1 MDNTHPLDTPIDPA
15 ETLAKPEI
23 LQQQRPRFLRAI
35 TSPIPA
41 LSAFISPTINA
52 LPPASTF
59 NRTAGDEP
67 QDLLCKSTRPRPRP
81 QPLQLDADQ
90 QTPLTSVD
98 DTTMRTF
105 SSTLLSPFLPS
116 SPGSIMSMPTSPIT
130 SSHSQSSIAETLK
143 ERRWSKAQTLN
154 WMPGFTTGYCADGS
168 DFHPSPV
175 TASAS
180 SSRSNKSAHKRRSE
194 LSGKRCVADT
204 NPDNYDGCASLG
216 LDYISVAG
224 NLCNNQE
231 SGRTSPLS
239 SDSSVGLAERLS
251 AFTLSMRARSPF
263 NGGHLSPPCSSVS
276 SASTPSASEVST
288 DLVLGQAP
296 TTPCLALGRANGYKS
311 WDEFLSDYRQGH
323 FPGDKVVARPR
334 VESAY
339 PPLPAYAGSA
349 DPPQYLAPPITTEEE
364 QRLRALYSFR
374 ILETGTDASFQR
386 IARLVATVLVVE
398 GCMICLVD
406 YDRVSVKAHHQADI
420 LECSREESL
429 SGHAILRSANDP
441 LVVLDASQDWR
452 FKNLPTVL
460 GTPRVRFYAGAPL
473 TTANGFNIGSLC
485 VVDTKP
491 RQSFSEKDKT
501 LLVDFA
507 TIVMREMELWND
519 QVELCTRTRMMRDI
533 TFWVRGRLGMGE
545 NETTA
550 AVTSSSPPQSVL
562 SKFGAEDPST
572 CNSNDSAFTPSNE
585 AIIATSSDLAPVITG
600 SMSNDPVILPF
611 NTSAPDPALPTPN
624 GSPTFLSSKLAAI
637 SEKDEPLKQ
646 NVVPKDSLHDE
657 AFPSACSMIR
667 MTLNVDAVYLVQVE
681 SNQTF
686 IPLSGSDVVWNY
698 LGPGSARR
706 ASAGTARGDQDE
718 HEQTP
723 PGLVLSCLA
732 SSQTMQGP
740 AAQSIFDQ
748 ATKQTKREGDSW
760 ICTDEGCRPHRLGD
774 VLSNAVEPE
783 WARDLPVIKEMVGYV
798 RQEQQ
803 APQVTSGP
811 LYTCCQSERDW
822 FNPRSDTTTTDKD
835 TMRRSHLC
843 HTFQGTLSEL
853 SAGATSPYKSCVV
866 MPVHGAPASDMSP
879 KDDAEPW
886 AYFVVLSS
894 SRTKQFT
901 LHERIYL
908 KNFGSCLITEVLKRR
923 VEAADKAKGV
933 FIKSIS
939 HELRTP
945 LHIILGILEL
955 LNANLEGNLS
965 DHQLSM
971 IASAEA
977 SGKGLIDTINNII
990 DLADL
995 DPDNDTESRRSDK
1008 GKGSLADL
1016 YTQVSEVD
1024 IRVLC
1029 EQVAGAMAKDCID
1042 KNLVVLPSWAKPS
1055 LSSLSSNTTSFSP
1068 NSTSSA
1074 SMNSSAPTWSYTAN
1088 RSSLE
1093 DSAQGNASSSD
1104 SSSALSA
1111 SLFRSEHKASLE
1123 LLVAMDEPERDPDQ
1137 EAHWNFLLNVP
1148 VIKRILIQLLE
1159 NALKFTT
1166 TGFVEISAVSPPL
1179 GMLPLKPPQP
1189 DARPILFTVRD
1200 TGRGISPEFVQAHLF
1215 QRFSQEDPLQAGT
1228 GLGLALVKLLVE
1240 SLGGWLEI
1248 WSEGIEG
1255 KGCVVRVLIWATP
1268 CTNTSKSLKDEAG
1281 PWQEKSCRFYAGEST
1296 VSTDRLW
1303 TIMGERML
1311 GQDLNMNV
1319 QRGNEQDVS
1328 PEDMVKDL
1336 SDQSPCDLLVFND
1349 DLARLKA
1356 YLSHWSDQ
1364 QAAIAPGAEDESLSC
1379 PTPLLM
1385 LTSIL
1390 NEKKAL
1396 DLVAAYRSAWEASS
1410 KNGRPA
1416 TVVIMPKPIG
1426 PIKLMNCIHRCFAL
1440 QDDPSVQDPTA
1451 EVLPSSTIPILRSE
1465 TSPHITT
1472 VPLGMNNTSNNNF
1485 SSGTLIRSSFK
1496 FPASNSSGE
1505 ASGLDETTSG
1515 GISLDKAQRP
1525 QEPAPKEPSVPRSKP
1540 QRSIR
1545 NFMAPKSGGAPRI
1558 SSRKRTVSVDVAGQ
1572 SSSGCCTDADG
1583 KRVPE
1588 SADQLGELHPIP
1600 RVLIVED
1607 NMTNRMILR
1616 TFLRKRGVAVVEA
1629 ENGKLGV
1636 ERFQEEV
1643 WRRQG
1648 RSGFDFVLMDLQMP
1662 VMDGNLATKR
1672 IREFE
1677 QTMVTQHGLST
1688 PEPKNIDKMCGMVA
1702 SADEQ
1707 QVPDSEKREY
1717 TRTMIFALTGL
1728 AGEEDKRLAFECGVD
1743 GYLTKPVSLKKLG
1756 ALLSSCH
1763 PSMAKGDNNCPE
1775 TAEQVQS

>member
-1 MDNTHPLDTPIDPA
+1 M
-15 ETLAKPEI
+15 
-23 LQQQRPRFLRAI
+23 
-35 TSPIPA
+35 
-41 LSAFISPTINA
+41 
-52 LPPASTF
+52 
-59 NRTAGDEP
+59 
-67 QDLLCKSTRPRPRP
+67 
-81 QPLQLDADQ
+81 
-90 QTPLTSVD
+90 
-98 DTTMRTF
+98 
-105 SSTLLSPFLPS
+105 SS
-116 SPGSIMSMPTSPIT
+116 
-130 SSHSQSSIAETLK
+130 
-143 ERRWSKAQTLN
+143 
-154 WMPGFTTGYCADGS
+154 
-168 DFHPSPV
+168 
-175 TASAS
+175 
-180 SSRSNKSAHKRRSE
+180 
-194 LSGKRCVADT
+194 
-204 NPDNYDGCASLG
+204 
-216 LDYISVAG
+216 
-224 NLCNNQE
+224 
-231 SGRTSPLS
+231 
-239 SDSSVGLAERLS
+239 
-251 AFTLSMRARSPF
+251 
-263 NGGHLSPPCSSVS
+263 
-276 SASTPSASEVST
+276 
-288 DLVLGQAP
+288 
-296 TTPCLALGRANGYKS
+296 
-311 WDEFLSDYRQGH
+311 
-323 FPGDKVVARPR
+323 
-334 VESAY
+334 
-339 PPLPAYAGSA
+339 
-349 DPPQYLAPPITTEEE
+349 
-364 QRLRALYSFR
+364 
-374 ILETGTDASFQR
+374 
-386 IARLVATVLVVE
+386 
-398 GCMICLVD
+398 
-406 YDRVSVKAHHQADI
+406 
-420 LECSREESL
+420 
-429 SGHAILRSANDP
+429 
-441 LVVLDASQDWR
+441 
-452 FKNLPTVL
+452 
-460 GTPRVRFYAGAPL
+460 
-473 TTANGFNIGSLC
+473 
-485 VVDTKP
+485 
-491 RQSFSEKDKT
+491 
-501 LLVDFA
+501 
-507 TIVMREMELWND
+507 
-519 QVELCTRTRMMRDI
+519 
-533 TFWVRGRLGMGE
+533 
-545 NETTA
+545 
-550 AVTSSSPPQSVL
+550 
-562 SKFGAEDPST
+562 
-572 CNSNDSAFTPSNE
+572 
-585 AIIATSSDLAPVITG
+585 
-600 SMSNDPVILPF
+600 DPVILPF
-611 NTSAPDPALPTPN
+611 NTSPPDPALPTPN

-637 SEKDEPLKQ
+637 SEEDEPLKQ
-646 NVVPKDSLHDE
+646 RAGFKDSLHDE

-681 SNQTF
+681 SNRTF

-698 LGPGSARR
+698 MGPGSARR
-706 ASAGTARGDQDE
+706 ASAGTVADDMDG
-718 HEQTP
+718 HEQKP

-732 SSQTMQGP
+732 SSQDMQGP

-748 ATKQTKREGDSW
+748 ATKQAKRDGDSW
-760 ICTDEGCRPHRLGD
+760 VCTDEGCRPHRLGE

-783 WARDLPVIKEMVGYV
+783 WGRDLPVIKEMVGYV
-798 RQEQQ
+798 REEQQ
-803 APQVTSGP
+803 APQGTSGP
-811 LYTCCQSERDW
+811 LYTCCQSESDW
-822 FNPRSDTTTTDKD
+822 FNPSPDATNGTNKD

-843 HTFQGTLSEL
+843 HTFQGTLAEL
-853 SAGATSPYKSCVV
+853 SAGATSPYRSCVV
-866 MPVHGAPASDMSP
+866 MPVHGAPASDMCP

-965 DHQLSM
+965 EHQLAM

-995 DPDNDTESRRSDK
+995 DPDSDTESRRSDK
-1008 GKGSLADL
+1008 SKGSLADL

-1029 EQVAGAMAKDCID
+1029 EEVAGAMAKDSID
-1042 KNLVVLPSWAKPS
+1042 KNVVVLHSWAKPS
-1055 LSSLSSNTTSFSP
+1055 SLSSRSSNTTSFAHNSISST
-1068 NSTSSA
+1068 STSST
-1074 SMNSSAPTWSYTAN
+1074 APTWLYTAN
-1088 RSSLE
+1088 RSSME
-1093 DSAQGNASSSD
+1093 ESAQGNASSSD
-1104 SSSALSA
+1104 SSSGLSA
-1111 SLFRSEHKASLE
+1111 SMFRAEQKASLE
-1123 LLVAMDEPERDPDQ
+1123 LLVAMDEPERDPEQD
-1137 EAHWNFLLNVP
+1137 AHWNFLLNVP

-1179 GMLPLKPPQP
+1179 AMLPLKPPQP

-1268 CTNTSKSLKDEAG
+1268 CANTSKSLKDEAG

-1356 YLSHWSDQ
+1356 YLSHWTDQ
-1364 QAAIAPGAEDESLSC
+1364 QAAMVPGAEGEMTSS

-1385 LTSIL
+1385 LTSTL
-1390 NEKKAL
+1390 NEKRAL
-1396 DLVAAYRSAWEASS
+1396 ELVAAYRSAWEASNKQS
-1410 KNGRPA
+1410 RPA

-1426 PIKLMNCIHRCFAL
+1426 PIKLMHYIRRCFAP
-1440 QDDPSVQDPTA
+1440 QDDLCVQEPAA
-1451 EVLPSSTIPILRSE
+1451 EVTLPSAIPILQSDL
-1465 TSPHITT
+1465 TPHINT
-1472 VPLGMNNTSNNNF
+1472 VPLGMHNVSNNNF
-1485 SSGTLIRSSFK
+1485 SAGTLIRSSFK
-1496 FPASNSSGE
+1496 FPATTPSGTT
-1505 ASGLDETTSG
+1505 SGSDETTTG
-1515 GISLDKAQRP
+1515 VISLDRAQSP
-1525 QEPAPKEPSVPRSKP
+1525 QEPAPKEPCAAPKSKP

-1545 NFMAPKSGGAPRI
+1545 NFMAPRSGGAPRI

-1572 SSSGCCTDADG
+1572 SSLGCCTDVNG

-1588 SADQLGELHPIP
+1588 STDRLGEMQPVP

-1648 RSGFDFVLMDLQMP
+1648 RCGFDFVLMDLQMP

-1688 PEPKNIDKMCGMVA
+1688 PEPGNVDKMCGMVA
-1702 SADEQ
+1702 PADEQ
-1707 QVPDSEKREY
+1707 PGPESERRGY

-1743 GYLTKPVSLKKLG
+1743 GYLTKPVSLKNLG

-1763 PSMAKGDNNCPE
+1763 PSMVKGDNTCPE
-1775 TAEQVQS
+1775 KVEQAQS

>member
-1 MDNTHPLDTPIDPA
+1 MENTPPVQDHA
-15 ETLAKPEI
+15 EPLAKPEN

-41 LSAFISPTINA
+41 LSAFVSPT
-52 LPPASTF
+52 LHSPPPASTF

-67 QDLLCKSTRPRPRP
+67 QDGLGKSARPRPRP
-81 QPLQLDADQ
+81 QPLQLDAGQHAPSTLLDE
-90 QTPLTSVD
+90 
-98 DTTMRTF
+98 TTMRTF

-116 SPGSIMSMPTSPIT
+116 SPGSIMSMPTSPLT
-130 SSHSQSSIAETLK
+130 SSHSQGSIAETLK

-194 LSGKRCVADT
+194 VPGKQCVVDT

-224 NLCNNQE
+224 NNCNSQE
-231 SGRTSPLS
+231 SGRTSTLS
-239 SDSSVGLAERLS
+239 SDTTVGLAERLS
-251 AFTLSMRARSPF
+251 AFTLSMRGKSSF
-263 NGGHLSPPCSSVS
+263 SSGHLSPPCSSES
-276 SASTPSASEVST
+276 SVSTPNANEARA
-288 DLVLGQAP
+288 D
-296 TTPCLALGRANGYKS
+296 LALGQTLTLPCQAMGRANDYKS
-311 WDEFLSDYRQGH
+311 WEEFLNDYRQGQ
-323 FPGDKVVARPR
+323 FPGDKVVSRPR
-334 VESAY
+334 VDSAY
-339 PPLPAYAGSA
+339 PPLPAYAGSVYA
-349 DPPQYLAPPITTEEE
+349 PQYLAPPITTEEE

-386 IARLVATVLVVE
+386 IARLVATVLAVE
-398 GCMICLVD
+398 GCMISLVD
-406 YDRVSVKAHHQADI
+406 YDRISVKAHHQADI

-429 SGHAILRSANDP
+429 SGHAILRPANDP

-452 FKNLPTVL
+452 FKNLPIVL

-473 TTANGFNIGSLC
+473 TTASGFNIGSLC

-491 RQSFSEKDKT
+491 RQAFSEKDKT

-533 TFWVRGRLGMGE
+533 TFWVRGRLGMAD
-545 NETTA
+545 NESAASSTT
-550 AVTSSSPPQSVL
+550 SSPPQSVG
-562 SKFGAEDPST
+562 SKFGTVGPST
-572 CNSNDSAFTPSNE
+572 CNPDDTASAPCYE
-585 AIIATSSDLAPVITG
+585 AIPATPPDAAPVLTG

-611 NTSAPDPALPTPN
+611 NTSLPDPALPTPN
-624 GSPTFLSSKLAAI
+624 GSPTFQSSKLAAI
-637 SEKDEPLKQ
+637 SETDEPMKQ
-646 NVVPKDSLHDE
+646 RLGPKDSLHDE

-681 SNQTF
+681 SNQSF

-706 ASAGTARGDQDE
+706 APVGTASGDNDG
-718 HEQTP
+718 HIQTSP
-723 PGLVLSCLA
+723 DLVLSCLA
-732 SSQTMQGP
+732 SSQNMQEP
-740 AAQSIFDQ
+740 SARSIFDQ
-748 ATKQTKREGDSW
+748 ATKQAKREGNSW

-774 VLSNAVEPE
+774 VLSSAVEPE
-783 WARDLPVIKEMVGYV
+783 WGRDLPVIKEMVGYV
-798 RQEQQ
+798 RQEHQ
-803 APQVTSGP
+803 APQGTSGP
-811 LYTCCQSERDW
+811 LYTCCKSESDW
-822 FNPRSDTTTTDKD
+822 FNPSSDTTNATHKD

-843 HTFQGTLSEL
+843 HTFQDTLSAL

-879 KDDAEPW
+879 KDDSEPW

-995 DPDNDTESRRSDK
+995 DPDNDTENRRSDK

-1055 LSSLSSNTTSFSP
+1055 LGSSSLSSNATSFSP
-1068 NSTSSA
+1068 NSMSSTS
-1074 SMNSSAPTWSYTAN
+1074 MSSTAQTWSYSAN
-1088 RSSLE
+1088 RSSME
-1093 DSAQGNASSSD
+1093 ESAQGTASSSD
-1104 SSSALSA
+1104 SSSGLS
-1111 SLFRSEHKASLE
+1111 SSMFRSEQKVSLE

-1137 EAHWNFLLNVP
+1137 EAAHWNFLLNVS

-1179 GMLPLKPPQP
+1179 AMLPLKPPQP

-1281 PWQEKSCRFYAGEST
+1281 PWQEKSCRFYAGEPT

-1364 QAAIAPGAEDESLSC
+1364 QAAITSGAEDERTSF
-1379 PTPLLM
+1379 PIPLLM

-1390 NEKKAL
+1390 NEKRAL
-1396 DLVAAYRSAWEASS
+1396 DLVEAYRSAWEVSN
-1410 KNGRPA
+1410 KQGQLA

-1426 PIKLMNCIHRCFAL
+1426 PIKLMNCIHQCFAP
-1440 QDDPSVQDPTA
+1440 QDGTSDQDPAA
-1451 EVLPSSTIPILRSE
+1451 ELSPPSAVPVLQSE
-1465 TSPHITT
+1465 TTSRINT
-1472 VPLGMNNTSNNNF
+1472 VPLGMHNNSNKNF
-1485 SSGTLIRSSFK
+1485 SAGTLIRSSFK
-1496 FPASNSSGE
+1496 FPASNSSG
-1505 ASGLDETTSG
+1505 AVSGSDETTTG
-1515 GISLDKAQRP
+1515 VISLDKAHSP
-1525 QEPAPKEPSVPRSKP
+1525 QEPTPKEPCVPKSKP
-1540 QRSIR
+1540 HRSIR
-1545 NFMAPKSGGAPRI
+1545 NFVVPRSGGAPRI
-1558 SSRKRTVSVDVAGQ
+1558 SSKKRTVSVDVAGQ
-1572 SSSGCCTDADG
+1572 SSLGCCTDANG

-1588 SADQLGELHPIP
+1588 STDQLGELHPVP

-1616 TFLRKRGVAVVEA
+1616 TFLRKRGVTVVEA

-1648 RSGFDFVLMDLQMP
+1648 RCGFDFVLMDLQMP

-1688 PEPKNIDKMCGMVA
+1688 PEPQNVDKMCGMVA
-1702 SADEQ
+1702 PADEQ
-1707 QVPDSEKREY
+1707 QEPDSDRRGY

-1743 GYLTKPVSLKKLG
+1743 GYLTKPVSLKNLG

-1763 PSMAKGDNNCPE
+1763 PSMVKGDRQRLP
-1775 TAEQVQS
+1775 

>member
-1 MDNTHPLDTPIDPA
+1 MDNTHPLDHP

-23 LQQQRPRFLRAI
+23 LQQQRPRFLRAL

-41 LSAFISPTINA
+41 LSAFVSPTINA
-52 LPPASTF
+52 LPSATAFS
-59 NRTAGDEP
+59 RTAGDED
-67 QDLLCKSTRPRPRP
+67 QDMLSKSMRPRPRP
-81 QPLQLDADQ
+81 QPLQLDADP
-90 QTPLTSVD
+90 QTPLTSLD
-98 DTTMRTF
+98 ENTMRTF
-105 SSTLLSPFLPS
+105 SSSLLSPFLPS
-116 SPGSIMSMPTSPIT
+116 SPGSVMSMPTSPIT

-143 ERRWSKAQTLN
+143 ERRWSRAQTLN

-168 DFHPSPV
+168 DFHPSRV
-175 TASAS
+175 TASSS
-180 SSRSNKSAHKRRSE
+180 SSRRRSE
-194 LSGKRCVADT
+194 VPGKRCVVDT

-216 LDYISVAG
+216 LDCISVAG
-224 NLCNNQE
+224 NNCNSRG
-231 SGRTSPLS
+231 SGRMSPSS
-239 SDSSVGLAERLS
+239 SDTTVGLAERLS
-251 AFTLSMRARSPF
+251 VFTLSMRGRSPF
-263 NGGHLSPPCSSVS
+263 SGGHLSPPCTSES
-276 SASTPSASEVST
+276 SASTPSACDAKTEPT
-288 DLVLGQAP
+288 LGQTP
-296 TTPCLALGRANGYKS
+296 SQPCLIMGRDNDYKS

-323 FPGDKVVARPR
+323 FPGDKAVSRPR
-334 VESAY
+334 VDSAY
-339 PPLPAYAGSA
+339 PPLPAYAGSVCT
-349 DPPQYLAPPITTEEE
+349 PQYLAPPITTEEE

-386 IARLVATVLVVE
+386 IARLVATVLAVE

-420 LECSREESL
+420 LECGREESL

-452 FKNLPTVL
+452 FQNLPNVS
-460 GTPRVRFYAGAPL
+460 GTPRLRFYAGAPL

-533 TFWVRGRLGMGE
+533 TFWVRGRLGMAE
-545 NETTA
+545 SESTATSTT
-550 AVTSSSPPQSVL
+550 SSPPQSVGPN
-562 SKFGAEDPST
+562 SGAAGSSTYNPDDAVSSSGDKAIPSPDT
-572 CNSNDSAFTPSNE
+572 
-585 AIIATSSDLAPVITG
+585 APVITG

-611 NTSAPDPALPTPN
+611 NTPSPDPALPTPN
-624 GSPTFLSSKLAAI
+624 GSPTFLSSKLATI
-637 SEKDEPLKQ
+637 SDKEEPSKQ
-646 NVVPKDSLHDE
+646 RVSPKDRLHDE
-657 AFPSACSMIR
+657 AFPSACGMIR

-698 LGPGSARR
+698 LGPASARR
-706 ASAGTARGDQDE
+706 ASVGTARGDNDGPLQA
-718 HEQTP
+718 P

-732 SSQTMQGP
+732 SSQNVQGP
-740 AAQSIFDQ
+740 AARSIFDQ
-748 ATKQTKREGDSW
+748 ATKQAKREGNSW

-774 VLSNAVEPE
+774 VLSSAVEPD
-783 WARDLPVIKEMVGYV
+783 WGRDLPVIKEMVGYV
-798 RQEQQ
+798 RQEHQ
-803 APQVTSGP
+803 APQGTSGP
-811 LYTCCQSERDW
+811 LYTCCQSESDW
-822 FNPRSDTTTTDKD
+822 FNPSPHATNAMHKD

-843 HTFQGTLSEL
+843 HTFQGTLAEL
-853 SAGATSPYKSCVV
+853 SAGAASPYKSGVV
-866 MPVHGAPASDMSP
+866 MPVHGAPASDLSP

-995 DPDNDTESRRSDK
+995 DPDSDTESRRSDK

-1029 EQVAGAMAKDCID
+1029 EQVAGAMAKDCND
-1042 KNLVVLPSWAKPS
+1042 KNLVLLPSWAKPS
-1055 LSSLSSNTTSFSP
+1055 LASSSLSSNTTSFAP
-1068 NSTSSA
+1068 NSISSA
-1074 SMNSSAPTWSYTAN
+1074 SMNSTAPTWSYSAN
-1088 RSSLE
+1088 RSSME
-1093 DSAQGNASSSD
+1093 DSAQCNASSSD
-1104 SSSALSA
+1104 SSSGLSA
-1111 SLFRSEHKASLE
+1111 SMLRLEQKASLE
-1123 LLVAMDEPERDPDQ
+1123 LLVAMDEPERGPDQ

-1179 GMLPLKPPQP
+1179 DRLPLKPPQP

-1255 KGCVVRVLIWATP
+1255 KGCVVRVLIWASP
-1268 CTNTSKSLKDEAG
+1268 CTNTSKSLRDEAG
-1281 PWQEKSCRFYAGEST
+1281 PWQEKSCRFYAGEPS

-1364 QAAIAPGAEDESLSC
+1364 QAALTAGTEDESISF

-1385 LTSIL
+1385 LTSVL

-1396 DLVAAYRSAWEASS
+1396 DLVAAYRSAWEASN
-1410 KNGRPA
+1410 KQGRPA

-1426 PIKLMNCIHRCFAL
+1426 PIKLMNCIRQCFAL
-1440 QDDPSVQDPTA
+1440 EDGQSVQDFAA
-1451 EVLPSSTIPILRSE
+1451 EVSPQSAITILQSE
-1465 TSPHITT
+1465 TTSQVNT
-1472 VPLGMNNTSNNNF
+1472 VPLGMHNSSNNNF
-1485 SSGTLIRSSFK
+1485 SAGTLIRSTFK
-1496 FPASNSSGE
+1496 FPTSNSSGG
-1505 ASGLDETTSG
+1505 ASGSDEATAG
-1515 GISLDKAQRP
+1515 VISLDTTQSP
-1525 QEPAPKEPSVPRSKP
+1525 QEPAPKERCVPKSKP

-1545 NFMAPKSGGAPRI
+1545 NFVPPRSGGAPRI
-1558 SSRKRTVSVDVAGQ
+1558 SSKKRTVSADVAGQ
-1572 SSSGCCTDADG
+1572 SSLGCCTDVNG

-1588 SADQLGELHPIP
+1588 STDRLGELHPVP

-1648 RSGFDFVLMDLQMP
+1648 RCGFDFVLMDLQMP

-1688 PEPKNIDKMCGMVA
+1688 PEPKNVDKMCGMVA
-1702 SADEQ
+1702 PADEQ
-1707 QVPDSEKREY
+1707 QGPESERRGY

-1743 GYLTKPVSLKKLG
+1743 GYLTKPVSLKNLG

-1763 PSMAKGDNNCPE
+1763 PSVIKGDNTFCPE
-1775 TAEQVQS
+1775 KPEQVQS